1 MSLCKSN
8 QQKVFIFLGSPGD
21 SGRKSG
27 EHGEQPVDFGWTP
40 RAKLLKSLCH
50 PLRIFFRL
58 GLQLVASFDG
68 LGQRGVQRWVDL
80 GMSPN
85 PRTNQTSRIHR
96 LTSWVNQKHFK
107 SPKTHHVSPEDL
119 QTHSNKFEKIIINSR
134 MFARFVTP
142 SSSQNQPYS
151 TCFPCEAPKSHWFA
165 SPANRANFPDW
176 VQQVT
181 HKSWRTVGTY

>member
-1 MSLCKSN
+1 MIIPNQLGYNIYIYIYMSLCKSN

-85 PRTNQTSRIHR
+85 PRSNQTSRIHR
-96 LTSWVNQKHFK
+96 LTSWVNQKH
-107 SPKTHHVSPEDL
+107 L
-119 QTHSNKFEKIIINSR
+119 
-134 MFARFVTP
+134 
-142 SSSQNQPYS
+142 SSSHQKLIMFHQ
-151 TCFPCEAPKSHWFA
+151 K
-165 SPANRANFPDW
+165 
-176 VQQVT
+176 
-181 HKSWRTVGTY
+181 TYKPIQTNLKK